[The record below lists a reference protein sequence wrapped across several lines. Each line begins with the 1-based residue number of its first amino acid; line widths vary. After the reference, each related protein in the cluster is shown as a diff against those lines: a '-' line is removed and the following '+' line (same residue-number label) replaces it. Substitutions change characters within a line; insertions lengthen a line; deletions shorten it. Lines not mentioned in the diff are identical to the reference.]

1 VRARVARGSGGS
13 GGCLVES
20 RVVAGPKTLLQLR
33 VEDWTADRE
42 DVRDKRHGLDLPN
55 KRTLGPGRSAAT
67 AVRVQDHARPR

>member
-1 VRARVARGSGGS
+1 MRVRARVARGSGGS
-13 GGCLVES
+13 GGSEGCLVEF

-55 KRTLGPGRSAAT
+55 KRT
-67 AVRVQDHARPR
+67 